1 MRELDRI
8 DPSDQTPWRQYRK
21 GAAMPAR
28 VNLSEA
34 ADSLRLAAYLDGTL
48 EERERAEL
56 EAWLAA
62 HPEALEVL
70 LASRE
75 ALAEATGP
83 APDSLVRRACA
94 LVPERRAPLAGQWR
108 RLGRRLRR
116 RLGDLVVASAWRG
129 QALAWSGVTAAV
141 LVACLAGFRLG
152 ESGYHSAATV
162 ENLLAHE
169 TAAVFGESGEELI

>member
-1 MRELDRI
+1 
-8 DPSDQTPWRQYRK
+8 
-21 GAAMPAR
+21 MPAR
-28 VNLSEA
+28 VNLNED

-75 ALAEATGP
+75 ALAEAVGP

-94 LVPERRAPLAGQWR
+94 LVPERRAPLAGLWR
-108 RLGRRLRR
+108 G
-116 RLGDLVVASAWRG
+116 LGDLAAASAWRG
-129 QALAWSGVTAAV
+129 QALVWSGVTAAV
-141 LVACLAGFRLG
+141 VLACLTGFRLG

-162 ENLLAHE
+162 EKLLARE
-169 TAAVFGESGEELI
+169 TAAVFGEPGEELI